1 MIFISFKFWS
11 LLTLV
16 LSILACNCM
25 LLIYDHNFHHFNNYR
40 LLYNSDHSFH
50 TGILYC
56 IVFLK
61 KVKYS
66 ELVMKHIIINTWFYQ
81 NKSYFITVPSWCTSA
96 VSRKRITLCS
106 VETRTLIPTI
116 ISPFARWTSWKR
128 IKLTIANPTQ
138 INVKSS

>member
-25 LLIYDHNFHHFNNYR
+25 LLIYGHNFHHFDNYR
-40 LLYNSDHSFH
+40 LLYSSDHSFH

-61 KVKYS
+61 KVNYS
-66 ELVMKHIIINTWFYQ
+66 ELVMKDLIIIFGLLHSIKTNHI
-81 NKSYFITVPSWCTSA
+81 ITVPSWCASA

-106 VETRTLIPTI
+106 IETRTLIPTI
-116 ISPFARWTSWKR
+116 IAPFTRWTSWKR
-128 IKLTIANPTQ
+128 
-138 INVKSS
+138 

>member
-25 LLIYDHNFHHFNNYR
+25 PLIYDHNFHHFDNYR
-40 LLYNSDHSFH
+40 LLYSSDHSFH

-61 KVKYS
+61 KVNYS
-66 ELVMKHIIINTWFYQ
+66 ELVMKDLIIKLLDSIKTNHI
-81 NKSYFITVPSWCTSA
+81 ITVPSWCASA

-106 VETRTLIPTI
+106 IETRTLIPTI
-116 ISPFARWTSWKR
+116 IAPFARWTSWKK
-128 IKLTIANPTQ
+128 IKLIIANHTQ
-138 INVKSS
+138 INVKS

>member
-25 LLIYDHNFHHFNNYR
+25 LLIYDHNFHHFDNYR
-40 LLYNSDHSFH
+40 LLYSSDHSFH

-56 IVFLK
+56 TVFLE
-61 KVKYS
+61 KVNHS
-66 ELVMKHIIINTWFYQ
+66 ELVMKALIIKLFFLVYWLYQ
-81 NKSYFITVPSWCTSA
+81 NKSYFITVPSWCASA

-106 VETRTLIPTI
+106 IETWTLIPTI
-116 ISPFARWTSWKR
+116 IAPFTRWTSWKK
-128 IKLTIANPTQ
+128 IKVIVAHHT
-138 INVKSS
+138 